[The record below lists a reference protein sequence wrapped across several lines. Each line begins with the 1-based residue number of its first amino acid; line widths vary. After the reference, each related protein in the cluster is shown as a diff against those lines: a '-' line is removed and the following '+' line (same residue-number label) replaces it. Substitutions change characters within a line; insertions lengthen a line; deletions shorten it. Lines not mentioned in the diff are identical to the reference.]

1 MATLPADL
9 PALPTLLASNIRAAT
24 RAAASLTQL
33 KTRAQSH
40 TYLPSSLP
48 FPL

>member
-9 PALPTLLASNIRAAT
+9 PALPTLLNIRAAT

-33 KTRAQSH
+33 KTRVQSH
-40 TYLPSSLP
+40 SYLPSFLP